1 MKAIFLKKILPFSL
15 FLLLFS
21 FAHPFYL
28 GVVSLE
34 YNAKE
39 KMLQGSVKL
48 FVNDLE
54 DALKK
59 STKKP
64 VDLIH
69 VKDTLGTSALLMGYL
84 SSHFRLQVNGAAVKY
99 ELLGFELEEEALW
112 MYVEYKCET
121 PKKIQIQNTL
131 LFDYLPNQS
140 NIVHIDVNGTRKS
153 AKTTNPDK
161 DFVFEF

>member
-1 MKAIFLKKILPFSL
+1 MKAIFRKKILPFSL
-15 FLLLFS
+15 VLFLLS
-21 FAHPFYL
+21 FTHPFYL
-28 GVVSLE
+28 GVASLE

-54 DALKK
+54 DALKRLN
-59 STKKP
+59 KKP

-69 VKDTLGTSALLMGYL
+69 VKDTVRTSILLMSYL
-84 SSHFRLQVNGAAVKY
+84 SSHFRLQVNGQPVKF
-99 ELLGFELEEEALW
+99 EFLGFELEEEALW
-112 MYVEYKCET
+112 MYVEYKCEA
-121 PKKIQIQNTL
+121 PKKIQIQNSL

-153 AKTTNPDK
+153 AKTTNPDR
-161 DFVFEF
+161 DFVFDF

>member
-15 FLLLFS
+15 LLFWS
-21 FAHPFYL
+21 FTHPFYL
-28 GVVSLE
+28 GVTSLE
-34 YNAKE
+34 YNTRE

-54 DALKK
+54 DALKR

-69 VKDTLGTSALLMGYL
+69 VKDTVRTTILLMNYL
-84 SSHFRLQVNGAAVKY
+84 SSHFHLQVNGKPVKY
-99 ELLGFELEEEALW
+99 EFLGFELEEEALW
-112 MYVEYKCET
+112 MYVEYKCEA
-121 PKKIQIQNTL
+121 PKKIQIQNSL

-153 AKTTNPDK
+153 AKTSNPNK
-161 DFVFEF
+161 DFMFEF